1 MAEIKFDDTVRAGY
15 KRLDKS
21 YGLALDILWETMG
34 DDDTGQWIEA
44 GAFADKTVVFAG
56 TIGAGTVLLQGS
68 NDQTNL
74 FTCTDQTGTAISTAS
89 LTTPVGALVA
99 ENPRW
104 IRPVTASGS
113 SNDIDV
119 RIYARLVM

>member
-1 MAEIKFDDTVRAGY
+1 MAEIAHVAVQRAGFQDG
-15 KRLDKS
+15 DKS
-21 YGLALDILWETMG
+21 YGLVLDILWETMT

-44 GAFADKTVVFAG
+44 GAFADKTVVFSG
-56 TIGAGTVLLQGS
+56 TIGAGTVIIQGS
-68 NDQTNL
+68 NDQTNV
-74 FTCTDQTGTAISTAS
+74 FTCTDQTGTAISQAS
-89 LTTPVGALVA
+89 LTTPVGALIA